1 MINGIKS
8 KLLLLTLLPIILI
21 ATGITTFFIN
31 KHIQQIDNALHEYG
45 ESLARHI
52 APISEYGLLSGNH
65 EILKSITESILH
77 EQDTIAAVILD
88 SEQHIIAASGAYD
101 SADIQ
106 RLLASRAAGNEP
118 EATRLVFIAPVTSME
133 VKIDDLLTNETPEYR
148 QHPAS
153 PRLHG
158 WVFIEISNRSA
169 LEKKSAFIRNT
180 ALATLTILCM
190 TAWIT
195 LYFSRRISTPIINL
209 ARTAKQL
216 QEGQLDARV
225 AARSRDEL
233 GILEASFNNMAA
245 SLQASH
251 NQLKEEVDKAT
262 SQLRETMSLL
272 EQQNVELEAAR
283 HDAENASDAKSAF
296 IANISH
302 EIRTPLNGI
311 IGFTKLLKKMPLNEK
326 ELEYVEIIQKSSG
339 SLLSIIN
346 DILDFSKIESG
357 KINTFYEEI
366 NVRELIEDIIH
377 LFIPVVHEKDLKI
390 NYLIYDDV
398 PERIITDP
406 LRLKQILTNLVGNA
420 TKFTSH
426 GYIQIRVMLEDMD
439 HDTCKIAFAITD
451 SGIGINQKDAKR
463 IFELFQQ
470 ADSSTKRRYEG
481 TGLGLPISKLLA
493 EKLGG
498 TVTVSDEESTGSVFT
513 ATISCTAPQ
522 TGKRN
527 QGHSLLHGKHFLIY
541 DSLPFGATC
550 LKNML
555 SKFGATAS
563 ISTQPEDFAQ
573 RSKHDFAGVLISA
586 YRHEFD
592 SGVAGALIEQAK
604 SGNRNIYLLANTSSD
619 EIKNRYASAATFL
632 SQPFHLAELERTLG
646 MTYLANPT
654 ALPLKLSTAARSPKP
669 YSGNVLIVEDNRINS
684 KLLTAILEELGFN
697 CTLGETGAD
706 AVELAAKVRFDLI
719 FMDLHMPNMDGFLAT
734 RKIREPEQL
743 SSTTPI
749 IAITA
754 DILTKDSP
762 EILSQGINDILIK
775 PIDDDELLAA
785 IDRHLGT
792 PRSSD
797 QSNEVKRQ
805 ILAKFLDNAALTEEL
820 YAMLVNDLRQRLP
833 LIADAF
839 AASNHDDLHFQVHKI
854 HGSASYCGAQDLRYA
869 AGRLEERL
877 KLQEYAELSA
887 HYNELVCQ
895 IDRILGYGGAP
906 QPASIMR

>member
-21 ATGITTFFIN
+21 ATGLTTFFIN
-31 KHIQQIDNALHEYG
+31 KHIQQIDGALHEYG
-45 ESLARHI
+45 EALARHI

-77 EQDTIAAVILD
+77 EQDIISAVIVD
-88 SEQHIIAASGAYD
+88 REQNIISASGAYD
-101 SADIQ
+101 AADIKQ
-106 RLLASRAAGNEP
+106 LLADGQPANNS
-118 EATRLVFIAPVTSME
+118 TSRLVFLAPVTSME
-133 VKIDDLLTNETPEYR
+133 VKIDDLLMHETPEYR
-148 QHPAS
+148 QHPSS
-153 PRLHG
+153 PNLRG
-158 WVFIEISNRSA
+158 WVIIEMSNRSA
-169 LEKKSAFIRNT
+169 LEKKAVFIRNA
-180 ALATLTILCM
+180 ALATLLILII

-195 LYFSRRISTPIINL
+195 LQLSRRISTPIINL
-209 ARTAKQL
+209 ADTAKQL
-216 QEGQLDARV
+216 QEGRLDARV

-233 GILEASFNNMAA
+233 GILETSFNNMAA

-251 NQLKEEVDKAT
+251 NELKDEVDKAT
-262 SQLRETMSLL
+262 HQLRQTMSLL

-283 HDAENASDAKSAF
+283 HDAQSASDAKSAF

-311 IGFTKLLKKMPLNEK
+311 IGFTRLLNKMPLDDK
-326 ELEYVEIIQKSSG
+326 QREYVEIIQKSSG

-366 NVRELIEDIIH
+366 DVRELIEDIIH

-439 HDTCKIAFAITD
+439 HDTYNIAFAITD
-451 SGIGINQKDAKR
+451 SGIGVNQKDAKR

-470 ADSSTKRRYEG
+470 ADSSTKRRFEG
-481 TGLGLPISKLLA
+481 TGLGLPISRLLA

-498 TVTVSDEESTGSVFT
+498 TVTVSSEENTGAVFT
-513 ATISCTAPQ
+513 ASIACTAPH
-522 TGKRN
+522 TTKRN
-527 QGHSLLHGKHFLIY
+527 QSRSLLHGKHFLIY
-541 DSLPFGATC
+541 DSQPFAATC

-573 RSKHDFAGVLISA
+573 RINHGLAGVLISA
-586 YRHEFD
+586 YRHELD
-592 SGVAGALIEQAK
+592 SGLAETLLEQAK
-604 SGNRNIYLLANTSSD
+604 SPDLKVYLLANTSSD
-619 EIKNRYASAATFL
+619 EIKTRYARAATFL
-632 SQPFHLAELERTLG
+632 SQPFHLAELERALG
-646 MTYLANPT
+646 MAYLSSPT
-654 ALPLKLSTAARSPKP
+654 TLPLNLSTAARSPKP

-684 KLLTAILEELGFN
+684 KLLTAMLEELGFN

-706 AVELAAKVRFDLI
+706 AVELAAKTRFDLI
-719 FMDLHMPNMDGFLAT
+719 FMDLHMPNMDGIHAT
-734 RKIREPEQL
+734 RKIREPDQG
-743 SSTTPI
+743 SSATPI

-754 DILTKDSP
+754 DILTRDSP
-762 EILSQGINDILIK
+762 ELLAQGINDILIK

-785 IDRHLGT
+785 IDRHLDKS
-792 PRSSD
+792 RSSD
-797 QSNEVKRQ
+797 HPSEIKKQ
-805 ILAKFLDNAALTEEL
+805 ILAKFLDNASLTEEL
-820 YAMLVNDLRQRLP
+820 YAMLVNDLQQRLP
-833 LIADAF
+833 LIQDAF
-839 AASNHDDLHFQVHKI
+839 TTVNYHELYFQVHKV
-854 HGSASYCGAQDLRYA
+854 HGSASYCGAQDLKNT
-869 AGRLEERL
+869 AGRLEARL
-877 KLQEYAELSA
+877 KLQEYAELDT
-887 HYNELVCQ
+887 HYNDLVRQ
-895 IDRILGYGGAP
+895 IGRILGCGESP
-906 QPASIMR
+906 QPTSITH